1 MRKWKLMAKIEHWV
15 KNNSADSL
23 FMEIVSRIWHE
34 TLSDQLID
42 NLINDDRAIQCCVA
56 PSELSEIFKSSSNCS
71 SRHPRGGSGSTIK
84 TRLNISFDPAPAL
97 QTPEFSQ
104 IDLGRVSQSGHGPV
118 KSLIPSSLFQLHQTN
133 LSHYAAQSWLNQGL
147 FRSRLILILIPS
159 RVE

>member
-1 MRKWKLMAKIEHWV
+1 
-15 KNNSADSL
+15 
-23 FMEIVSRIWHE
+23 MEIVSRIWHE
-34 TLSDQLID
+34 TLPDQLID

-71 SRHPRGGSGSTIK
+71 SRHPSGGSGSTIK

-118 KSLIPSSLFQLHQTN
+118 KSPFLALSTTSNQFVALCSPILAKSRFIQIPSHPYS
-133 LSHYAAQSWLNQGL
+133 YPQSC
-147 FRSRLILILIPS
+147 
-159 RVE
+159 RVMALKLQKISVL